1 MATVHF
7 SITACFSLEH
17 EDEEEKE
24 VVEEKEVDKL
34 SMHTQI

>member
-7 SITACFSLEH
+7 SNTACFSLEH

-24 VVEEKEVDKL
+24 VAEEKEVDKL